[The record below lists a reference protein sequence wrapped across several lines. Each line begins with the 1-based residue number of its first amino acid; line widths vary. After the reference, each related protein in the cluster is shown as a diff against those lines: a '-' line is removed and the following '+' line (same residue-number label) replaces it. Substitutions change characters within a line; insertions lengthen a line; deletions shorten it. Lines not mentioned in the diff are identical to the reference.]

1 MDIKVAIAPGELID
15 KMTILEIKL
24 NKISD
29 KVKLENINNEYGTLQ
44 LTYRQSIPPSEELYR
59 LTSDLKTVNEKLWDI
74 EDDIRDCERR
84 KDFSQEFID
93 LARSVYKNN
102 DVRAGLKREIN
113 ILLHSNIIEEKS
125 YTEYD

>member
-24 NKISD
+24 NRISD
-29 KVKLENINNEYGTLQ
+29 KVKLENINNEYDTLQ
-44 LTYRQSIPPSEELYR
+44 ITYRQSIPVSKELYR

-84 KDFSQEFID
+84 KDFSQEFIE
-93 LARSVYKNN
+93 LARSVYINN
-102 DVRAGLKREIN
+102 DVRAELKREIN

>member
-24 NKISD
+24 NRISD
-29 KVKLENINNEYGTLQ
+29 KVKLENINNEYDTLQ
-44 LTYRQSIPPSEELYR
+44 ITYRQSIPVSKELYR

-93 LARSVYKNN
+93 LARSVYINN
-102 DVRAGLKREIN
+102 DVRAELKREIN

>member
-24 NKISD
+24 NRISD
-29 KVKLENINNEYGTLQ
+29 KVKLENINNEYDTLQ
-44 LTYRQSIPPSEELYR
+44 ITYRQSIPSSEELYR

-93 LARSVYKNN
+93 LARSVYINN
-102 DVRAGLKREIN
+102 DVRAELKREIN

>member
-1 MDIKVAIAPGELID
+1 MAIAPGELID